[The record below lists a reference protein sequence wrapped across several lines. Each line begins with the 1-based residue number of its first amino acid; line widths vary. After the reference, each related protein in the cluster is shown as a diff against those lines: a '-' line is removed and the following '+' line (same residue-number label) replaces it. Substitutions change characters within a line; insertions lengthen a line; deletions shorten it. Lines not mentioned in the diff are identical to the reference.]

1 MTEFINL
8 YGGAMMPSMMPSMMP
23 PGGAMMPPGGAMM
36 PPGGTM
42 MPPGGTMMP
51 PGQMPPRQMSSST
64 TAPKSTGS
72 SNVGVGAKKNSSKNS
87 NTKKNNSKNGNTKGN
102 NNKSKNNKSNS
113 NSNNKKDGNNT
124 SNSLSNNNQNAL
136 NNLNNEIRERIAGI
150 KLNKNYQVIAFWIT
164 WFLSILLVL
173 STFITTPIR
182 YSEEEPIYKV
192 SYNRMH
198 YYVTILMVVL
208 SCLYVYK
215 ARKRNPLI
223 YGEDIYTMGIPIA
236 VLFLS
241 FIIINIF
248 DSPGESENGSFNT
261 PPSTLVKNKKVMIF
275 QYILL
280 LILLIAMVILDL
292 NKTANGLTNV
302 ESYHIKRTIPGLI
315 VIIIVV
321 YFLYNTVKYNVK
333 KYNLPE
339 TWRK

>member
-8 YGGAMMPSMMPSMMP
+8 YGGAMMPSMMPSGGVPMP
-23 PGGAMMPPGGAMM
+23 PGGAQMPSP
-36 PPGGTM
+36 
-42 MPPGGTMMP
+42 MP
-51 PGQMPPRQMSSST
+51 PGQMPGSST
-64 TAPKSTGS
+64 TAQPPGS
-72 SNVGVGAKKNSSKNS
+72 SNVGVGAKKNNAKNG
-87 NTKKNNSKNGNTKGN
+87 NTKKNNSKN
-102 NNKSKNNKSNS
+102 SNNKSNNAKSNNANNAKNNNKS

-136 NNLNNEIRERIAGI
+136 HNLNNDIRERIAGI
-150 KLNKNYQVIAFWIT
+150 KLNDNYQVIAFWVC
-164 WFLSILLVL
+164 WFLSILVIL

-192 SYNRMH
+192 SYNRMY

-208 SCLYVYK
+208 SSLYVYK

-275 QYILL
+275 QYVLL

>member
-8 YGGAMMPSMMPSMMP
+8 YGGAMMPSMMPSGGVPMP
-23 PGGAMMPPGGAMM
+23 PGGVPMPSGGV
-36 PPGGTM
+36 P
-42 MPPGGTMMP
+42 MP
-51 PGQMPPRQMSSST
+51 PGQMPPGQMPGSST
-64 TAPKSTGS
+64 TAQPPGS
-72 SNVGVGAKKNSSKNS
+72 SNVGVGAKKNNAKNG
-87 NTKKNNSKNGNTKGN
+87 NTKKNNTKNGDSKKNNSKNGNTKTN
-102 NNKSKNNKSNS
+102 NAKNNKSDK

-124 SNSLSNNNQNAL
+124 SNSLSNKNKNIL
-136 NNLNNEIRERIAGI
+136 NNLNNDIRERIAGI
-150 KLNKNYQVIAFWIT
+150 KLTDNYQVIAFWVC
-164 WFLSILLVL
+164 WFLSILVIL

-192 SYNRMH
+192 SYNRMY

-208 SCLYVYK
+208 SSLYVYK

-275 QYILL
+275 QYVLL

-292 NKTANGLTNV
+292 NKSANGLTNV

>member
-8 YGGAMMPSMMPSMMP
+8 YGGAMMPSMMPPGQMPPGGVPMP
-23 PGGAMMPPGGAMM
+23 PGGAP
-36 PPGGTM
+36 
-42 MPPGGTMMP
+42 MP
-51 PGQMPPRQMSSST
+51 PGQMPGST
-64 TAPKSTGS
+64 TTTPPGS
-72 SNVGVGAKKNSSKNS
+72 SNVGVGAKKNNSKNG
-87 NTKKNNSKNGNTKGN
+87 NTKKNNSKNGNIKKNNTKNGNNKSNNAKSNNAKN
-102 NNKSKNNKSNS
+102 NNKSNY
-113 NSNNKKDGNNT
+113 NNKKDGNNT

-136 NNLNNEIRERIAGI
+136 NNLNNDIREKIAGI
-150 KLNKNYQVIAFWIT
+150 KLTDNYQVIAFWVC
-164 WFLSILLVL
+164 WFLSILVVL

-192 SYNRMH
+192 SYNRMY

-208 SCLYVYK
+208 SSLYVYK

-248 DSPGESENGSFNT
+248 DSPGETENGSFNT
-261 PPSTLVKNKKVMIF
+261 PASTLVKNKKVMIF
-275 QYILL
+275 QYVLL
-280 LILLIAMVILDL
+280 LMLLIAMVILDL
-292 NKTANGLTNV
+292 NKSANGLTNV